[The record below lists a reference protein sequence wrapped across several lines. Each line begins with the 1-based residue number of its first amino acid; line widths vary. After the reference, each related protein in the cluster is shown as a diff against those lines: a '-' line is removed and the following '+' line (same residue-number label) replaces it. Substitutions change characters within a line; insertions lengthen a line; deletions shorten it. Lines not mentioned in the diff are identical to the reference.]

1 MYICPKLTENEIL
14 WVMAP
19 GELGRRRAQGLAGLL
34 LMLPGAFDTIDWEE
48 EGSHSG
54 RVRAPAKRLT
64 RESGFMGSNPIP
76 SATEFQWHH
85 PHSLCCLPVSRIKQ

>member
-1 MYICPKLTENEIL
+1 MALPDCGCAWGFQPQL
-14 WVMAP
+14 WQMA
-19 GELGRRRAQGLAGLL
+19 L
-34 LMLPGAFDTIDWEE
+34 LMLIGPFDTIDINV

-76 SATEFQWHH
+76 SAT
-85 PHSLCCLPVSRIKQ
+85 

>member
-1 MYICPKLTENEIL
+1 MKSIKMRLPCLEFPC
-14 WVMAP
+14 
-19 GELGRRRAQGLAGLL
+19 L
-34 LMLPGAFDTIDWEE
+34 LMPLGAFDTIVDYM

-76 SATEFQWHH
+76 SATWSIPVQGPADQRGSADRHLIQARAWTLEF
-85 PHSLCCLPVSRIKQ
+85 SLLAFGS